1 MASQSLELARLLLE
15 KEDDVAAAGVFLER
29 VLSLTGADRGFV
41 VVRDEGQF
49 VPKFEI
55 RIEAGGRDDKAIFSR
70 ALVKQAIA
78 SNRVIHS
85 TNPAE
90 DPALSQTESVI
101 AAKGRAVLVVPLS
114 SRDVCYGALY
124 VEHPEAGGIS
134 AEARA
139 VVEEVAELAGLVL
152 HRAVERAGFAR
163 RSRQLEDD
171 LLAKHD
177 FAGIL
182 TRDPV
187 MLDVLR
193 MLVQVADSN
202 AAILITGE
210 TGSGKELVAKAVHV
224 NSSRKDRPFV
234 TVHCA
239 ALPSS
244 LIESELFGHVRG
256 AFSGADRDRAGRLAT
271 AHQGTLFLDEIAE
284 LPLDVQAKLLRA
296 VQFGELSRLG
306 TDKIEKVDVRIV
318 AATHRDLTAMVEK
331 GTFRQDL
338 YYRLRVV
345 ELELPPLRDRG
356 GDIAI
361 LAEHFRAQHERGRD
375 KRLSAGALE
384 ALERYG
390 FPGNVRELAHAIE
403 RACLVTRESEID
415 ASALPR
421 EIAAAANAPER
432 VAAFAVSDAAVE
444 HDFGAFG
451 KDDLERV
458 QNEANAQVERRFLL
472 GLMQRWGGNVS
483 RASRESGIHRSHLHK
498 LLTRHQIESGS

>member
-1 MASQSLELARLLLE
+1 
-15 KEDDVAAAGVFLER
+15 
-29 VLSLTGADRGFV
+29 
-41 VVRDEGQF
+41 
-49 VPKFEI
+49 
-55 RIEAGGRDDKAIFSR
+55 
-70 ALVKQAIA
+70 
-78 SNRVIHS
+78 
-85 TNPAE
+85 
-90 DPALSQTESVI
+90 
-101 AAKGRAVLVVPLS
+101 
-114 SRDVCYGALY
+114 
-124 VEHPEAGGIS
+124 
-134 AEARA
+134 
-139 VVEEVAELAGLVL
+139 
-152 HRAVERAGFAR
+152 
-163 RSRQLEDD
+163 
-171 LLAKHD
+171 
-177 FAGIL
+177 
-182 TRDPV
+182 
-187 MLDVLR
+187 
-193 MLVQVADSN
+193 
-202 AAILITGE
+202 
-210 TGSGKELVAKAVHV
+210 
-224 NSSRKDRPFV
+224 
-234 TVHCA
+234 VHCA

-361 LAEHFRAQHERGRD
+361 LAEHFRSQHERGRD
-375 KRLSAGALE
+375 KTLSAAALA
-384 ALERYG
+384 ALERYA

-403 RACLVTRESEID
+403 RACLVTRGSEIEV
-415 ASALPR
+415 SGLPR
-421 EIAAAANAPER
+421 EIAAVANAPQR
-432 VAAFAVSDAAVE
+432 VAAFAASEPAVE

-458 QNEANAQVERRFLL
+458 QSEANAQVERHFLL

>member
-1 MASQSLELARLLLE
+1 MASRSLELARLLLE
-15 KEDDVAAAGVFLER
+15 KEDDVAAAGAFLER
-29 VLSLTGADRGFV
+29 VLALTGADRGFV

-55 RIEAGGRDDKAIFSR
+55 QIDAGGRDDRAIFSR
-70 ALVKQAIA
+70 ALVKQAIG
-78 SNRVIHS
+78 SDQVIHS

-90 DPALSQTESVI
+90 DPALSHTESVM

-114 SRDVCYGALY
+114 SRGVCYGALY
-124 VEHPEAGGIS
+124 IEHPEAAGIS
-134 AEARA
+134 AESRA
-139 VVEEVAELAGLVL
+139 AVTEVAEIAGLVL
-152 HRAVERAGFAR
+152 RRAVERAGLER

-193 MLVQVADSN
+193 TLVQVADSN
-202 AAILITGE
+202 AAILISGE
-210 TGSGKELVAKAVHV
+210 TGTGKELVAKAVHV

-318 AATHRDLTAMVEK
+318 AATHRDLVAMVEK

-356 GDIAI
+356 SDIAI
-361 LAEHFRAQHERGRD
+361 LAEHFRAHHERGRE
-375 KRLSAGALE
+375 KRLTAGAIS
-384 ALERYG
+384 ALERYR

-403 RACLVTRESEID
+403 RACLVTPGVEIEP
-415 ASALPR
+415 SALPR
-421 EIAAAANAPER
+421 EIAAAAATPER
-432 VAAFAVSDAAVE
+432 VAAFAGEPTFGE

-458 QNEANAQVERRFLL
+458 QTETNAQVERRFLL

-483 RASRESGIHRSHLHK
+483 RAARESGIHRSHLHK
-498 LLTRHQIESGS
+498 LLARHQIESGS